1 MRHVHKKHGGC
12 WPSFKQSK
20 DALRRGG
27 KKESLH
33 SNKVFHRKLGPTLL
47 NFPATKYGFDFF
59 GFLVNNITKLMISW
73 TDFGCHKISYGF
85 KTSFLNIYCQVDL
98 VRLILPRLTLGLNK
112 VDVKASFVTND
123 DSLLAF

>member
-1 MRHVHKKHGGC
+1 M
-12 WPSFKQSK
+12 
-20 DALRRGG
+20 
-27 KKESLH
+27 
-33 SNKVFHRKLGPTLL
+33 GPTLL

-85 KTSFLNIYCQVDL
+85 KTSFLNLYRQVDL
-98 VRLILPRLTLGLNK
+98 VRLTLPRLTLGLNK
-112 VDVKASFVTND
+112 VDEAKASFVTND